1 MSQRVLL
8 MSVMAAM
15 IVLPAIAARD
25 PSPARGLRRGRIAVA
40 VFVVLWAYSLLVVL
54 PLLKE

>member
-15 IVLPAIAARD
+15 IVIPVLAARD
-25 PSPARGLRRGRIAVA
+25 ASASRGLRRSRLAVA
-40 VFVVLWAYSLLVVL
+40 VFTILWAYSLIHVL
-54 PLLKE
+54 PLLKD